1 MKKFDHVYT
10 NGCSFTGD
18 WYRRDRNESVYG
30 NLIADQYQATFHN
43 AGKPN
48 SCNRRIIR
56 STVRDA
62 INFPPNT
69 LALIQLTFLHRTE
82 QYSTVNNNNRW
93 KFDREDYHESIK
105 PQEGG
110 EFMAAFVN
118 QFDLRAEFTSL
129 SSDVLMLTS
138 YFKQRNISYAIYSF
152 PNLLEGIPLMHS
164 QELADTSLSY
174 ELNKDPAVMNLL
186 NDSLFKR
193 LSPGDYFYD
202 AVGASGQIGHCN
214 TQGHLAISEIL
225 LNLINSTY

>member
-18 WYRRDRNESVYG
+18 WYRRDRGELVYG
-30 NLIADQYQATFHN
+30 DFLSQQLGATFQN
-43 AGKPN
+43 SGKPN

-56 STVRDA
+56 TTVRDA

-82 QYSTVNNNNRW
+82 KYSTVNDSNQW
-93 KFDREDYHESIK
+93 KFDREDYHECLK

-110 EFMAAFVN
+110 KFMTEFIN

-152 PNLLEGIPLMHS
+152 PNLLEGISPTHG
-164 QELADTSLSY
+164 QELASTLLSY
-174 ELNKDPAVMNLL
+174 ELDKDFAVMNLL

-202 AVGASGQIGHCN
+202 AIGSSGEIGHCN
-214 TQGHLAISEIL
+214 TQGHEAISEIL
-225 LNLINSTY
+225 LDLINSTY

>member
-1 MKKFDHVYT
+1 MTKFDHVYA

-18 WYRRDRNESVYG
+18 WYRRDCGETVYG
-30 NLIADQYQATFHN
+30 NLIANQYQATFHN

-56 STVRDA
+56 STVRDS

-82 QYSTVNNNNRW
+82 QYSAVTDTNSW

-110 EFMAAFVN
+110 EFMTAFVN
-118 QFDLRAEFTSL
+118 QFDSRAEFTSL
-129 SSDVLMLTS
+129 SSDVLTLTS
-138 YFKQRNISYAIYSF
+138 YFKQKNISYLIYAF
-152 PNLLEGIPLMHS
+152 PTLVENSVHQ
-164 QELADTSLSY
+164 QELAGTSLTY
-174 ELNKDPAVMNLL
+174 ELNKDSAVMNIL

-202 AVGASGQIGHCN
+202 ANGLAGEIGHCN
-214 TQGHLAISEIL
+214 TQGHKAIAEIL
-225 LNLINSTY
+225 TQLIDSTY

>member
-18 WYRRDRNESVYG
+18 WYRRDCGELTYG
-30 NLIADQYQATFHN
+30 NFIADRYQTTFHN

-48 SCNRRIIR
+48 SCNRRIVR
-56 STVRDA
+56 STVRDS

-82 QYSTVNNNNRW
+82 QHSAVTDANRW
-93 KFDREDYHESIK
+93 KFDREDYHESVK

-110 EFMAAFVN
+110 EFMTAFVN
-118 QFDLRAEFTSL
+118 QFDARAEFTAL
-129 SSDVLMLTS
+129 SSDVMMLAS
-138 YFKQRNISYAIYSF
+138 YFKQQGISYLIYSF
-152 PNLLEGIPLMHS
+152 PSLVEDVQQR
-164 QELADTSLSY
+164 QELAATSLYY
-174 ELNKDPAVMNLL
+174 ELRKDPAVLDIL

-202 AVGASGQIGHCN
+202 ANGSAGEIGHCN
-214 TQGHLAISEIL
+214 TQGHEAIAEIL
-225 LNLINSTY
+225 TQLIDSTY